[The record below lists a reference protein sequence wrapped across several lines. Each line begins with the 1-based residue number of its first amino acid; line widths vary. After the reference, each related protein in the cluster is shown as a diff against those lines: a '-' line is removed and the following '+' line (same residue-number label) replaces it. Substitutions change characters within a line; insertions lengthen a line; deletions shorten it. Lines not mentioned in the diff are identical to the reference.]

1 MKYALLINERVGGYE
16 QLSEDELAAITA
28 EYVELVND
36 ERVLGAEQLQ
46 PATTATTVRVQDG
59 EMLLTDGPFADTK
72 EILAG
77 FYLLEAD
84 DLDGAI
90 AVAARIPAARM
101 GGSVEVRPIV
111 ERQS

>member
-72 EILAG
+72 EIFGGYYIVDAR
-77 FYLLEAD
+77 
-84 DLDGAI
+84 DLDA
-90 AVAARIPAARM
+90 ALAFAARMPAARL
-101 GGSVEVRPIV
+101 GGSVEVRPLV
-111 ERQS
+111 ER

>member
-1 MKYALLINERVGGYE
+1 MKYALLINERVGVYE
-16 QLSEDELAAITA
+16 QLSEAERAAITA

-72 EILAG
+72 EIFG
-77 FYLLEAD
+77 GYYIVEAR
-84 DLDGAI
+84 DLD
-90 AVAARIPAARM
+90 AALAFAARM
-101 GGSVEVRPIV
+101 PSARLGGSVEVRPVV
-111 ERQS
+111 ER

>member
-1 MKYALLINERVGGYE
+1 MKYALLINERVGVYE
-16 QLSEDELAAITA
+16 QLSEAERAAITA

-72 EILAG
+72 EIFGGYYIVEARNLDAA
-77 FYLLEAD
+77 LE
-84 DLDGAI
+84 L
-90 AVAARIPAARM
+90 AARMPAARL
-101 GGSVEVRPIV
+101 GGSVEVRPVV
-111 ERQS
+111 ER